1 MAQSQLTVR
10 TLGLATIALALAC
23 VHAATADTRSGVASF
38 SSTKGKAAA
47 RGSSVATVKGDPW
60 KQTAEVRTVQTQ
72 PRAKGAPSQ
81 AARNAAQKARLD
93 AARAKS
99 GYRPEPICVVRRA
112 GAPKTAA
119 PARPIST
126 AAAPRPSSI
135 AAAPPRSEPLRRN
148 AFAIS
153 ATMAQSAP

>member
-1 MAQSQLTVR
+1 MAKSQLTVR

-23 VHAATADTRSGVASF
+23 VHAAIADTRSGVASF
-38 SSTKGKAAA
+38 SSTKGKA
-47 RGSSVATVKGDPW
+47 VAGRASGVGTVKGDPW
-60 KQTAEVRTVQTQ
+60 KPSADVRTAQAQ

-93 AARAKS
+93 ASRSKS

-112 GAPKTAA
+112 GSPKAA
-119 PARPIST
+119 TPARQVRT
-126 AAAPRPSSI
+126 V
-135 AAAPPRSEPLRRN
+135 AAAPPKVQEPLRRN